1 MSAMRRLAPLLL
13 AVPLLVA
20 ASAPVQPATET
31 VDAALKRARAEAR
44 TADAQVRRLEQA
56 AGRARSEAARLHAL
70 QSAAAEAISAAEARI
85 SAADAERRII
95 AARLASRHQRLQEQQ
110 RPIASL
116 LAGLAM
122 MARRPPLLALTSDS
136 SMEEFVRVR
145 LLLDAS
151 LPVIRKR
158 TAALSA
164 ELAEGQRLERAALA
178 AREGLARSRN
188 ELAARRREFAEL
200 ESRAMRSAELSGS
213 AAIGAGDVAL
223 AMGEDVEQLAGKAE
237 RSRSAAGTA
246 WELAALG
253 PAPARPARPEGRYPK
268 PPLDYRLPAEARVL
282 QGLGEVSPNGVRSR
296 GLTLATR
303 RGAEVKV
310 PATGIIRFAGPFR
323 DYDGIAIIDH
333 GNGWM
338 SLIVNVGSALEPGTR
353 VAAGDRLGRAL
364 GPLGVELS
372 HNGRHASPAL
382 IAGSSAKLSNGA
394 KGG

>member
-1 MSAMRRLAPLLL
+1 MSAMVRFAPLLL
-13 AVPLLVA
+13 AVPLLLA
-20 ASAPVQPATET
+20 ASAPVQPEAET
-31 VDAALKRARAEAR
+31 IDQALSRAWAEAR
-44 TADAQVRRLEQA
+44 AADAQVERLEEA
-56 AGRARSEAARLHAL
+56 AGRARGEAARLRAR
-70 QSAAAEAISAAEARI
+70 QVAAAEAISAAESRI
-85 SAADAERRII
+85 SAADAQRRII
-95 AARLASRHQRLQEQQ
+95 AARLAARRERLQEQQ
-110 RPIASL
+110 RPVASL

-158 TAALSA
+158 TAALTA

-178 AREGLARSRN
+178 SRRALADSRN
-188 ELAARRREFAEL
+188 ELAGRRREFAQL
-200 ESRAMRSAELSGS
+200 EAKALQSAALSGS
-213 AAIGAGDVAL
+213 AAVGAGDVSL
-223 AMGEDVEQLAGKAE
+223 AMGEDVEKLSGEAE
-237 RSRSAAGTA
+237 SARSAARTA
-246 WELAALG
+246 SELAVLG
-253 PAPARPARPEGRYPK
+253 PAPPRPAAPEGRLAPT
-268 PPLDYRLPAEARVL
+268 LGYRLPVQARLVE
-282 QGLGEVSPNGVRSR
+282 GLGEVSPNGVRSR

-303 RGAEVKV
+303 RGAQVMV
-310 PATGIIRFAGPFR
+310 PAAGIVRFAGPFR

-333 GNGWM
+333 GGGWM
-338 SLIVNVGSALEPGTR
+338 SLIVNVSSPLQPGTK

-382 IAGSSAKLSNGA
+382 IAGSSASLSNGA

>member
-1 MSAMRRLAPLLL
+1 MVRFTPLLL
-13 AVPLLVA
+13 TIPLLLA
-20 ASAPVQPATET
+20 ASAPVQPEAET
-31 VDAALKRARAEAR
+31 VDQALKSARAEAR
-44 TADAQVRRLEQA
+44 TADIKVQRLEAA
-56 AGRARSEAARLHAL
+56 AGRARGEAARLNAL
-70 QSAAAEAISAAEARI
+70 QAAAAEAISAAESRI

-95 AARLASRHQRLQEQQ
+95 AARLTLRRQHLQEQQ
-110 RPIASL
+110 RPVASL

-164 ELAEGQRLERAALA
+164 ELAEGQKLERAAVA
-178 AREGLARSRN
+178 ARQASARSRD
-188 ELAARRREFAEL
+188 ELAARRREFAQL
-200 ESRAMRSAELSGS
+200 EARALQSAALSGS

-223 AMGEDVEQLAGKAE
+223 ARGEDIEKLSGEAE
-237 RSRSAAGTA
+237 RSRSAAQIA
-246 WELAALG
+246 AELAALG
-253 PAPARPARPEGRYPK
+253 PGPPRPVSPENLLPK
-268 PPLDYRLPAEARVL
+268 PPLAYRLPAEARVVE
-282 QGLGEVSPNGVRSR
+282 GLGEVNSSGVRSR

-303 RGAEVKV
+303 RGAQVVV
-310 PATGIIRFAGPFR
+310 PAAGIVRFAGPFR

-333 GNGWM
+333 GGGWM
-338 SLIVNVGSALEPGTR
+338 SLIVNVSSSLQPGTR

-372 HNGRHASPAL
+372 HNGQRASPAL
-382 IAGSSAKLSNGA
+382 IAGSSVTLSNGA

>member
-1 MSAMRRLAPLLL
+1 MNRFAPLLL

-20 ASAPVQPATET
+20 ASAPVQPASET
-31 VDAALKRARAEAR
+31 VDEALKRARADAR
-44 TADAQVRRLEQA
+44 AADSKVEKLEQE
-56 AGRARSEAARLHAL
+56 AGRARSEATRLGAL
-70 QSAAAEAISAAEARI
+70 QAAAAEAIGAAEARI

-95 AARLASRHQRLQEQQ
+95 AARLAARRQRLQQQ
-110 RPIASL
+110 QAPIASL

-151 LPVIRKR
+151 LPVIRRR

-164 ELAEGQRLERAALA
+164 ELAEGQRLERASLDATAALA
-178 AREGLARSRN
+178 RRRD
-188 ELAARRREFAEL
+188 ELAERRREFVRL
-200 ESRAMRSAELSGS
+200 EARALRSAALSGS
-213 AAIGAGDVAL
+213 AALGAGDVAL
-223 AMGEDVEQLAGKAE
+223 AMGEDVEKLTGEAQ
-237 RSRSAAGTA
+237 RTRSAAQITA
-246 WELAALG
+246 ELARLG
-253 PAPARPARPEGRYPK
+253 PAAPRPGAAEGPRPK
-268 PPLDYRLPAEARVL
+268 PQLTYRLPANAPIV
-282 QGLGEVSPNGVRSR
+282 QGLGEVSPSGVKSR
-296 GLTLATR
+296 GLTFATR
-303 RGAEVKV
+303 RGAQVVV
-310 PATGIIRFAGPFR
+310 PAAGIVRFAGPFR

-333 GNGWM
+333 GGGWM
-338 SLIVNVGSALEPGTR
+338 SLIVNVASPLRPGAK

-382 IAGSSAKLSNGA
+382 IAGSSQTLSNGA